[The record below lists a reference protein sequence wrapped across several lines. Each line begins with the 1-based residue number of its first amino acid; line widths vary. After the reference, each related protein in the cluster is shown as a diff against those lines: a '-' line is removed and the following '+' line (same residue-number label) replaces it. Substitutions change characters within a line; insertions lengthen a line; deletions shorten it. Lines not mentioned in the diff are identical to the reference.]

1 MRPFALLAHLAAL
14 AVFAAPA
21 LAAQPCE
28 PLERRPVKIEAWL
41 SKRFEQRLPA
51 IRGEFAAMG
60 HTRVTLWVYPAEN
73 PSRVVAIGRCVPAY
87 IARHALRNALEYGVG
102 ATRLV
107 HQGFI
112 SDRWIGL
119 GTSLFARESGQD
131 ISRADLLKLMDEE
144 LDTPAFQ
151 ALYRQLARQD
161 EKVRAFGLVHDNPK
175 RMRE

>member
-1 MRPFALLAHLAAL
+1 MRPLVPLALFVAL
-14 AVFAAPA
+14 AVFAPPA
-21 LAAQPCE
+21 LAAEPCE
-28 PLERRPVKIEAWL
+28 PIQKRPVKIEAWL

-51 IRGEFAAMG
+51 VRGEFAAMG

-131 ISRADLLKLMDEE
+131 ISRADLLKLLDEN

-151 ALYRQLARQD
+151 ALYRKLARQD
-161 EKVRAFGLVHDNPK
+161 EKVQAFGLVHDNPK